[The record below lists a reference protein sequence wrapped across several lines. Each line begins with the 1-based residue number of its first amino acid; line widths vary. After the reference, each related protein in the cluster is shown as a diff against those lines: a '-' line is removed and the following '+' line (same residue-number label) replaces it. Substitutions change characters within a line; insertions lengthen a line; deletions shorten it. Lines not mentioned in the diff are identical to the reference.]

1 MAITVKIPA
10 QLRPATG
17 GEGEIQVES
26 AATVGDAL
34 DAVFAQHDGLRERIT
49 EDGDLRRFVNVYVA
63 GEDIRFQDG
72 LETAVADGAEVT
84 ILPAVAGG
92 SNAAGPPAREEP
104 VAILCGGRGTRLQ
117 EHTHAIPK
125 ALVEIGGRPILW
137 HVLQIYAAHG
147 FRRFLLLCGY
157 RGEMIAEFASRADLP
172 EGVEIECIDT
182 GTDTPTGGRVAR
194 AAEQLSGGTFALT
207 YADGVADVD
216 LSAAL
221 SFHRDHGSA
230 ATVTL
235 VRPRSQ
241 WGVATIG
248 ADGSSVTGF
257 VEKPRME
264 RWVNGGFLFCEPQV
278 LDYVA
283 PDSVFEHG
291 PLERL
296 AGAGELRGWSH
307 EGFWD
312 CMDTY
317 KDAVVLNDLWAT
329 GSPPWRVWEDV
340 PAPTPG

>member
-1 MAITVKIPA
+1 
-10 QLRPATG
+10 
-17 GEGEIQVES
+17 
-26 AATVGDAL
+26 
-34 DAVFAQHDGLRERIT
+34 
-49 EDGDLRRFVNVYVA
+49 
-63 GEDIRFQDG
+63 
-72 LETAVADGAEVT
+72 
-84 ILPAVAGG
+84 
-92 SNAAGPPAREEP
+92 

-157 RGEMIAEFASRADLP
+157 RGEMIADFARTAALP
-172 EGVEIECIDT
+172 EGVEVECIDT
-182 GTDTPTGGRVAR
+182 GVDTPTGGRVAR
-194 AAEQLSGGTFALT
+194 AAGRLSAGTFGLT

-221 SFHRDHGSA
+221 DFHHDHGALAS
-230 ATVTL
+230 VTL

-248 ADGSSVTGF
+248 DDGTSVTGF
-257 VEKPRME
+257 VEKPEMN
-264 RWVNGGFLFCEPQV
+264 RWVNGGFFFCEPPV
-278 LDYVA
+278 LDYLEADLVL
-283 PDSVFEHG
+283 EHE

-296 AGAGELRGWSH
+296 AADGELRGWRH
-307 EGFWD
+307 QGFWD

-329 GSPPWRVWEDV
+329 GAPPWRVWEDV
-340 PAPTPG
+340 PAPAPG